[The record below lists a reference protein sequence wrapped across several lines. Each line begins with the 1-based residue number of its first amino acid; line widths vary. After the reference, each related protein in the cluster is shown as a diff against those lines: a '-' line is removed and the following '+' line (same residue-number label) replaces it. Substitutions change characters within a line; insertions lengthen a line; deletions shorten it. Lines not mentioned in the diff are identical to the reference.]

1 MLPGMT
7 DTVTLTYRRA
17 SILGDQILVPVA
29 AVIKDSTGAQVA
41 WAMGPDGNVTRRPA
55 KTGAV
60 TGGNI
65 VVLEGLQQGDRI
77 VVAGGTVLSHGLKVR
92 GVANGVETIRF

>member
-41 WAMGPDGNVTRRPA
+41 WAMGPDGNVTRRPV

-65 VVLEGLQQGDRI
+65 VVLEGLQPGDRI
-77 VVAGGTVLSHGLKVR
+77 VVAGVAFLRRSTKVGVVGTGL
-92 GVANGVETIRF
+92 